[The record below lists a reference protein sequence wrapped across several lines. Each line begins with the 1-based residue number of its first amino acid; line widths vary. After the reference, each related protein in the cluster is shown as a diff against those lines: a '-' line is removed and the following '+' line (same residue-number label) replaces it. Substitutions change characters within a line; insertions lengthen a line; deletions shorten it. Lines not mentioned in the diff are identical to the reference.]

1 MDPLGHEV
9 APITNGSEAAK
20 VSRRPVNLKKKQVL
34 CLFIFPPFISFI
46 AYVLP
51 DPLIG
56 VSNAEAEEVE
66 DLLRVTDD
74 VLLEVDEEDAE
85 QLGGLDPRL
94 DEPVLEVTL
103 QGRLEFEEDSREH
116 HSTSQGRS
124 LNWNRE

>member
-9 APITNGSEAAK
+9 APITDGNEAAK
-20 VSRRPVNLKKKQVL
+20 VSRRPANLTKNS
-34 CLFIFPPFISFI
+34 CLFFILLTRMSFK

-85 QLGGLDPRL
+85 QLGGLDPSL

-124 LNWNRE
+124 LNWNKE